1 MATNS
6 FGNIVYICCLEDKDK
21 SLIQNT
27 FDYKH
32 AKIQNVDNENLIYN
46 LMKLYDTSYVIYQ
59 KIQED

>member
-6 FGNIVYICCLEDKDK
+6 FGNIVYICCLEDMDK

-32 AKIQNVDNENLIYN
+32 AKKSSNDDNENLI
-46 LMKLYDTSYVIYQ
+46 
-59 KIQED
+59 